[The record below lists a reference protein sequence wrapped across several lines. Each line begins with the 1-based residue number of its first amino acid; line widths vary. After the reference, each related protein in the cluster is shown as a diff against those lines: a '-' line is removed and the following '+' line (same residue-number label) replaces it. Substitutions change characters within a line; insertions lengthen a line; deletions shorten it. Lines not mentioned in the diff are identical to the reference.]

1 MLGGIKGMINNI
13 TVWLDET
20 AEKYPNK
27 VAFSDENKK
36 VTFKELRNDAL
47 FLARKITEK
56 ELFKNPIAVMIEKSV
71 DTLIAFMAVAYS
83 GNFYTVIDIDMPE
96 SRKKKIFEILRPSLV
111 ISQKKNQYLVEQLS
125 IVPQKILCIDDDI
138 ETNVS
143 EKKVLLQRDR
153 CCDTDILYI
162 LFTSGST
169 GVPKGVT
176 ICHRSVVDYIDWV
189 ESTFVITDKD
199 TFGNQAPFYFDNSVL
214 DIYTCIKTGAT
225 LEIIPKNLFAQPV
238 RLLNYLVDKKIN
250 TIFWVPSELVLVAN
264 LHALK
269 KVDLTHSLKRI
280 LFAGEVMP
288 TKQLNEWIKY
298 LPQAMYANL
307 YGPTEITVDCSFY
320 IVDRVF
326 EDNEPI
332 PIGNPIK
339 NSDVFVLN
347 EKNELVS
354 GSEVGELCVRGTSLS
369 LGYYNNLE
377 KTQEVF
383 VQNPLNSMYHELI
396 YRTGD
401 LVRYNEYGELVYVSR
416 KDYQIKHMGHRIE
429 LGEIEN
435 VVAGMQG
442 INSCCCVYDEKKKK
456 IVLVYE
462 GKQEKEKI
470 IALLNSLL
478 PDYMIPGKI
487 LSIDSMPLNAN
498 GKIDRKMIK
507 EIIQGEISEKISE

>member
-1 MLGGIKGMINNI
+1 M
-13 TVWLDET
+13 
-20 AEKYPNK
+20 
-27 VAFSDENKK
+27 
-36 VTFKELRNDAL
+36 
-47 FLARKITEK
+47 
-56 ELFKNPIAVMIEKSV
+56 
-71 DTLIAFMAVAYS
+71 
-83 GNFYTVIDIDMPE
+83 
-96 SRKKKIFEILRPSLV
+96 
-111 ISQKKNQYLVEQLS
+111 
-125 IVPQKILCIDDDI
+125 
-138 ETNVS
+138 
-143 EKKVLLQRDR
+143 
-153 CCDTDILYI
+153 
-162 LFTSGST
+162 
-169 GVPKGVT
+169 
-176 ICHRSVVDYIDWV
+176 
-189 ESTFVITDKD
+189 
-199 TFGNQAPFYFDNSVL
+199 
-214 DIYTCIKTGAT
+214 
-225 LEIIPKNLFAQPV
+225 EIIPKNLFAQPV

-470 IALLNSLL
+470 ISLLNSLL

>member
-1 MLGGIKGMINNI
+1 MFGGIENVINNI

-20 AEKYPNK
+20 AEKFPNK
-27 VAFSDENKK
+27 VAFADECRKL
-36 VTFKELRNDAL
+36 TFKELRYEAIILAGKIVERGL
-47 FLARKITEK
+47 FRA
-56 ELFKNPIAVMIEKSV
+56 PIAVIIEKSV
-71 DTLIAFMAVAYS
+71 ETLIAFMAVAYS
-83 GNFYTVIDIDMPE
+83 GNFYTVIDIDMPD
-96 SRKKKIFEILRPSLV
+96 SRKNKIIEVFNPSLIISSQQYKNLFENMNISKDNIVYVNNGIEPKINKKIVLQQR
-111 ISQKKNQYLVEQLS
+111 
-125 IVPQKILCIDDDI
+125 
-138 ETNVS
+138 
-143 EKKVLLQRDR
+143 EK
-153 CCDTDILYI
+153 CCDTDLLYT

-189 ESTFVITDKD
+189 EETFEITDKD

-214 DIYTCIKTGAT
+214 DIYSSIKSGAT
-225 LEIIPKNLFAQPV
+225 MEIIPKNLFAQPM
-238 RLLNYLVDKKIN
+238 RLLNYIIEKKIN

-269 KVDLTHSLKRI
+269 KVDLTTVLKRV

-288 TKQLNEWIKY
+288 AKQLNEWRKY
-298 LPQAMYANL
+298 LPDALYANL
-307 YGPTEITVDCSFY
+307 YGPTEITVDCTCY
-320 IVDRVF
+320 IVDRIF

-332 PIGNPIK
+332 PIGKPIK

-347 EKNELVS
+347 EQNELVS
-354 GSEVGELCVRGTSLS
+354 DNEVGELCVRGTSLS

-377 KTQEVF
+377 KTREVF

-401 LVRYNEYGELVYVSR
+401 LVRYNKYGELVYVSR
-416 KDYQIKHMGHRIE
+416 KDYQIKHLGHRIE

-442 INSCCCVYDEKKKK
+442 IDSCCCIYDEQKKK
-456 IVLVYE
+456 IVLVYQGE
-462 GKQEKEKI
+462 LEKEEI
-470 IALLNSLL
+470 VPLLKLSV
-478 PDYMIPGKI
+478 PEYMMPGKI
-487 LSIDSMPLNAN
+487 VSIGSMPLNSN

-507 EIIQGEISEKISE
+507 EII

>member
-1 MLGGIKGMINNI
+1 MISNI
-13 TVWLDET
+13 TVWLDKTTERF
-20 AEKYPNK
+20 PDK
-27 VAFSDENKK
+27 VAFADENRK
-36 VTFKELRNDAL
+36 VTFKELRNEAIS
-47 FLARKITEK
+47 LAGKIIERN
-56 ELFKNPIAVMIEKSV
+56 LFKRPIAVMIEKSV
-71 DTLIAFMAVAYS
+71 GTLIAFMAVAYS

-96 SRKKKIFEILRPSLV
+96 SRKNKIFEVLKPSLV
-111 ISQKKNQYLVEQLS
+111 ISAKQCKTLAEKLDIDKENIIY
-125 IVPQKILCIDDDI
+125 IDDDMKS
-138 ETNVS
+138 NVN
-143 EKKVLLQRDR
+143 EKEVLLQRER
-153 CCDTDILYI
+153 CCDTDLLYT

-169 GVPKGVT
+169 GTPKGVT

-189 ESTFVITDKD
+189 EETFEITYKD

-214 DIYTCIKTGAT
+214 DIYTSIKTGAT
-225 LEIIPKNLFAQPV
+225 LEIIPRNLFAQPV
-238 RLLNYLVDKKIN
+238 RLLNYIIQNKIN

-269 KVDLTHSLKRI
+269 KVDLTNTLKRV

-288 TKQLNEWIKY
+288 TKQLNEWRKY
-298 LPQAMYANL
+298 LPDALYANL
-307 YGPTEITVDCSFY
+307 YGPTEITVDCTCY
-320 IVDRVF
+320 IVDRIF

-332 PIGNPIK
+332 PIGKPIK

-354 GSEVGELCVRGTSLS
+354 GNEVGELCVRGTSLS
-369 LGYYNNLE
+369 LGYYNNFE
-377 KTQEVF
+377 KTREVF
-383 VQNPLNSMYHELI
+383 VQNPLNSMYYELI

-416 KDYQIKHMGHRIE
+416 KDYQIKHLGHRIE

-442 INSCCCVYDEKKKK
+442 IDSCCCVYDEQKKK

-462 GKQEKEKI
+462 GKMEKEEI
-470 IALLNSLL
+470 VSVLNLSV
-478 PDYMIPGKI
+478 PEYMIPGKI
-487 LSIDSMPLNAN
+487 VPIDSMPLNAN

-507 EIIQGEISEKISE
+507 EII